1 MSNQR
6 PSFAKREREMKLKDK
21 ARAKAERRAARKA
34 ARTDPADPVPP
45 STDDAT
51 SAPSPDNAAQAD
63 SSTSPQTATD
73 RPR

>member
-21 ARAKAERRAARKA
+21 ARAKAERRAARKLERA
-34 ARTDPADPVPP
+34 TGGAPP
-45 STDDAT
+45 TTSDDAPGV
-51 SAPSPDNAAQAD
+51 PSPTTDSVAD
-63 SSTSPQTATD
+63 ATVP